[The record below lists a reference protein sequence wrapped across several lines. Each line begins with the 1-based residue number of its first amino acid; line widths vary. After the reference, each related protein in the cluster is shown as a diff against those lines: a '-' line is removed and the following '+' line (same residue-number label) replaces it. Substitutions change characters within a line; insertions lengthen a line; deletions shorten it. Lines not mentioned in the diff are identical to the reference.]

1 MKAVTERAGP
11 PAVHALGLAAAGA
24 ALLCASFVVPLGLFD
39 CPLRAATGIACP
51 TCGCTRAFHWFVRGD
66 LAAAL
71 RASPLGTLLAL
82 ACLVH
87 ALWTLARLFGL
98 PYALKLPQPTRLLRY
113 STGFAILL
121 NWAYV
126 ALS

>member
-1 MKAVTERAGP
+1 M
-11 PAVHALGLAAAGA
+11 HALGLAATGA

-66 LAAAL
+66 FAAAI

-82 ACLVH
+82 VCLLH
-87 ALWTLARLFGL
+87 ALWTLLRLLGL
-98 PYALKLPQPTRLLRY
+98 PYAPRLPAPTRMFRF
-113 STGFAILL
+113 TAAFAILL

>member
-1 MKAVTERAGP
+1 MEKAGP
-11 PAVHALGLAAAGA
+11 PSVHALGLAAAGA

-66 LAAAL
+66 IAAAV
-71 RASPLGTLLAL
+71 RSSPLGTLLAL
-82 ACLVH
+82 VCLLH
-87 ALWTLARLFGL
+87 AVWTLLRLLGL
-98 PYALKLPQPTRLLRY
+98 PYAPRLFRPTRALRY
-113 STGFAILL
+113 GAGFAILL

-126 ALS
+126 ALA

>member
-1 MKAVTERAGP
+1 MERAGP
-11 PAVHALGLAAAGA
+11 PSVHALGLAAAGTF
-24 ALLCASFVVPLGLFD
+24 LLCAAAIVPLGIFD

-66 LAAAL
+66 LGAAL
-71 RASPLGTLLAL
+71 RASPLGTLLAVV
-82 ACLVH
+82 CLLH
-87 ALWTLARLFGL
+87 ALWTLLRVFGL
-98 PYALKLPQPTRLLRY
+98 PYAPRLAPPTRGLRFAA
-113 STGFAILL
+113 GFAILL

>member
-1 MKAVTERAGP
+1 VERAATP
-11 PAVHALGLAAAGA
+11 SVHALGLAAVGA
-24 ALLCASFVVPLGLFD
+24 SLLAASYVVPLGLFD

-66 LAAAL
+66 FTAAL
-71 RASPLGTLLAL
+71 HASPLGTLLAL
-82 ACLVH
+82 VCLLH
-87 ALWTLARLFGL
+87 ALWTLLRLVGL
-98 PYALKLPQPTRLLRY
+98 PYAPRLPAPTRMLRF
-113 STGFAILL
+113 TAAFAILL

>member
-1 MKAVTERAGP
+1 VERAGP
-11 PAVHALGLAAAGA
+11 PSVHALGLAAAGA
-24 ALLCASFVVPLGLFD
+24 ALLCAALVVPLGSFD

-66 LAAAL
+66 LGAAA

-82 ACLVH
+82 VCLVH
-87 ALWTLARLFGL
+87 AVWTLLRVFGFPYAARL
-98 PYALKLPQPTRLLRY
+98 PSPTRPLRY
-113 STGFAILL
+113 AAGFAILL

>member
-1 MKAVTERAGP
+1 MERASTP
-11 PAVHALGLAAAGA
+11 SVHALGLAAVGA
-24 ALLCASFVVPLGLFD
+24 SLLAVSFVVPPGLAS

-66 LAAAL
+66 LHAAIH
-71 RASPLGTLLAL
+71 ASPLGTLLAL
-82 ACLVH
+82 VCLLH
-87 ALWTLARLFGL
+87 ALWTLLRLLGV
-98 PYALKLPQPTRLLRY
+98 PYAPRIPQPTRMLRY
-113 STGFAILL
+113 AAGFAILL